1 MYSYSYHLVLSVQ
14 RQSAV
19 FLSIWHPISVVS
31 IKIKMS
37 SQLSQVEAPRGQG
50 LKSKLSVASA
60 CRTCL
65 LDEIRSSS
73 VVLKANNIDLV
84 NRASIN
90 LPTYQSKTVYQSTM
104 CPDSIV
110 AVDRVRAFRA
120 LWSLNGANRETDVMS

>member
-1 MYSYSYHLVLSVQ
+1 
-14 RQSAV
+14 
-19 FLSIWHPISVVS
+19 
-31 IKIKMS
+31 MS